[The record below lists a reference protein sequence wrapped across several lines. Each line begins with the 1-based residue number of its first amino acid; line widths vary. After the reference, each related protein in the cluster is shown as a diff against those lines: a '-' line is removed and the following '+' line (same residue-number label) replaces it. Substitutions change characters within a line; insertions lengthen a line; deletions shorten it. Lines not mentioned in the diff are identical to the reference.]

1 MKIKNFLIA
10 GSIFLTLGIILALIS
25 ISTIG
30 ISESKY
36 EKKLIISENT
46 YSTSDITKLNLEIDA
61 DTVTLISEDRTDF
74 YIQNKELEDLTY
86 KVEKIDDTL
95 SIIQNRD
102 DVNHFFSL
110 NWAKNKVFTKTPLII
125 KVPSSLELDYSI
137 QINGGIIN
145 INQIKGKNIDL
156 NVNAGT
162 ISINELSSS
171 KLSLNLNAG
180 ALELNS
186 IVSSN
191 IDVKVNAGAATLK
204 NVSASTVDID
214 VSAGACSYEGII
226 QSRGNFSIAAGA
238 LAITLTDGRENYTV
252 NGSGSGSSLITT
264 SKSAGSLEITYK

>member
-10 GSIFLTLGIILALIS
+10 GSIFLTLGIVLALIS
-25 ISTIG
+25 ISTIA

-36 EKKLIISENT
+36 EKKLIISEST

-102 DVNHFFSL
+102 HVNSFFSL
-110 NWAKNKVFTKTPLII
+110 NWAKYKVFTKTPLII

-156 NVNAGT
+156 DVNAGT

-180 ALELNS
+180 SLELSS

-191 IDVKVNAGAATLK
+191 IYLKVNAGAATLK

>member
-10 GSIFLTLGIILALIS
+10 GSIFLTLGIVLALIS

-102 DVNHFFSL
+102 HVNSFFSL
-110 NWAKNKVFTKTPLII
+110 NWTKNKVFTKTPLII

-191 IDVKVNAGAATLK
+191 IDLKVNAGAATLK

-264 SKSAGSLEITYK
+264 SKSAGSLDITYK

>member
-10 GSIFLTLGIILALIS
+10 GSIFLILGIVLVIIS

-46 YSTSDITKLNLEIDA
+46 YSTTDITKFNLKVDA
-61 DTVTLISEDRTDF
+61 DFVTFISEDRTDF

-102 DVNHFFSL
+102 HVNSFFSL
-110 NWAKNKVFTKTPLII
+110 NWAKNKAFTKTPLII

-137 QINGGIIN
+137 QINGGILN
-145 INQIKGKNIDL
+145 INQINGKNIDL

-191 IDVKVNAGAATLK
+191 IDLKVNAGAATLK

-252 NGSGSGSSLITT
+252 NGNGSGSSLITT

>member
-10 GSIFLTLGIILALIS
+10 GSIFLTLGIVLALIS
-25 ISTIG
+25 ISTIA

-36 EKKLIISENT
+36 EKKLIISEST
-46 YSTSDITKLNLEIDA
+46 YSTSDITKLNIEIDA

-102 DVNHFFSL
+102 HVNSFFSL
-110 NWAKNKVFTKTPLII
+110 NWAKYKVFTKTPLII
-125 KVPSSLELDYSI
+125 KVPPSLELDYSI
-137 QINGGIIN
+137 QINGGILN
-145 INQIKGKNIDL
+145 INQINGKNIDL

-191 IDVKVNAGAATLK
+191 IYLKVNAGAATLK